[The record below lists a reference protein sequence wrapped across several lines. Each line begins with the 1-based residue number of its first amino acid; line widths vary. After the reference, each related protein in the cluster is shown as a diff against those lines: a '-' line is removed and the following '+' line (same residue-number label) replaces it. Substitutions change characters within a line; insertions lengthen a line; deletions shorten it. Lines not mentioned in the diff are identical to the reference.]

1 MTGIVPLGELDRR
14 VPEAG
19 RIRLG
24 VKTARAMKA
33 IDTFRFTSP
42 HRDLIEQIGQMYGG
56 TPKPW
61 SDDRARIK
69 DQWEVITDSTEL
81 NVYLP
86 QNGLSQ
92 SYEMWAGGGRERY
105 CNGAVCQ
112 IAGREGLEEVPCI
125 CHSKGTAECKLY
137 TRLNVIL
144 PELPFK
150 GVWRMETKG
159 WNAGHEMPGMF
170 DVVQTLHSSGN
181 LVQSKLSLEKRSDT
195 NQGKKRHYVV
205 PVVTIV
211 ESPMAM
217 LAGEASV
224 KSIAAGGAPVE
235 ERPALSAVPTTPD
248 DEPIEAELL
257 TPELLEIEDLLRS
270 DAIQFDLDP
279 DRYVEAVKRQAK
291 QDIDSMRRCHDK
303 VISGELEPVMFKSN
317 GAIEWAKSS

>member
-1 MTGIVPLGELDRR
+1 MGSIIPVADLDRR

-24 VKTARAMKA
+24 VKTDRAMKA

-42 HRDLIEQIGQMYGG
+42 HEELINQLADLYGG

-61 SDDRARIK
+61 SDPRARI
-69 DQWEVITDSTEL
+69 QNQHEVISTATEI
-81 NVYLP
+81 NIFLP

-92 SYEMWAGGGRERY
+92 SYEMWSGGGRQRY

-112 IAGREGLEEVPCI
+112 IMGHEDPEEVECI
-125 CHSKGTAECKLY
+125 CHAKGTAECKLY
-137 TRLNVIL
+137 TRLNVII

-170 DVVQTLHSSGN
+170 DLIQTLHSSGN
-181 LVQSKLSLEKRSDT
+181 LVQSVLALEKRSDT
-195 NQGKKRHYVV
+195 HNGKKRHWVV
-205 PVVTIV
+205 PTVTIA
-211 ESPMAM
+211 ESPMGILSGQANVN
-217 LAGEASV
+217 A
-224 KSIAAGGAPVE
+224 IAAGGTEQPE
-235 ERPALSAVPTTPD
+235 QRALSVAPPID
-248 DEPIEAELL
+248 DDIEPIEAELV

-279 DRYVEAVKRQAK
+279 ERYTEAIKKQAK
-291 QDIDSMRRCHDK
+291 GDLESMRRAHDQ
-303 VISGELEPVMFKSN
+303 VARGEREPTRFKSN
-317 GAIEWAKSS
+317 GLIEWATP